1 METSSPQTSR
11 PKAAPSWQP
20 LAFAIVL
27 ILGVWIGL
35 LSGGESAGTFAPGSP
50 RSALNGVLDRVE
62 QTYVDPVM
70 RDELEQIALEAVLNE
85 LFRNVAEIGGTSAF
99 KVFQAAQPRRL

>member
-1 METSSPQTSR
+1 MEPSLPRNSS

-20 LAFAIVL
+20 LAFAVVL

-35 LSGGESAGTFAPGSP
+35 LSGGESKGTFAPGSP

-62 QTYVDPVM
+62 QTYADPVM
-70 RDELEQIALEAVLNE
+70 RQELEQIALEAVLNE
-85 LFRNVAEIGGTSAF
+85 LDPHTLFLSA
-99 KVFQAAQPRRL
+99 QELADMA